1 MLATLQAPEGDIADL
16 GDLGCAIAQ
25 AGGFAIAGRAAGRLA
40 GEAGERAVTIVGIA
54 DGATSMAT
62 GSGFFC

>member
-16 GDLGCAIAQ
+16 SDLACAVAQ
-25 AGGFAIAGRAAGRLA
+25 AAAFAAAGRAAGRLA
-40 GEAGERAVTIVGIA
+40 GEAGERAVTAVGIG